1 MKMDKIALFSMKE
14 DLFSP
19 VFLPDQMTLPVRRA
33 LMAARVGKSS
43 SLFNFMPSPISPF
56 GDMPPQV

>member
-19 VFLPDQMTLPVRRA
+19 VFLPDQMTLPVRQT
-33 LMAARVGKSS
+33 LMAERLGKSS
-43 SLFNFMPSPISPF
+43 GLSNFILPPF
-56 GDMPPQV
+56 TPW